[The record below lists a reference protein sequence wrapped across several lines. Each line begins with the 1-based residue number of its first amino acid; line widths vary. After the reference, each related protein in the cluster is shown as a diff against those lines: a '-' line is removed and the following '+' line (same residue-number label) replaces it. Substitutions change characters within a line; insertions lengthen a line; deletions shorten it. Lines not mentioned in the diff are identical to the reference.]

1 MNELLE
7 SIEKIETINQLIEE
21 LQTSLKLLERGKAV
35 DALESVKTT
44 ETEIQELISDFNQL
58 KQKGGNSVN
67 IENNLSQALDQLN
80 WVEENADLLGK

>member
-58 KQKGGNSVN
+58 KQKGGDSVN